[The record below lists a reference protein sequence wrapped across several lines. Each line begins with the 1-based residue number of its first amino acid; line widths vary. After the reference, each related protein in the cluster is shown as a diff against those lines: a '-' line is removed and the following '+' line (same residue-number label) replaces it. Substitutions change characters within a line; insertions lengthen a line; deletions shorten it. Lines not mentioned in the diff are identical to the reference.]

1 MDKGLEVLLL
11 LKEKGLEFDVSSGE
25 LNVGFN
31 KNDYLVYPSSRH
43 GFFTYVLSGS
53 WMIKDLDGVGKEYG
67 GEGTEVKVF
76 NSDFGSREGY
86 EMFSVDSDVYKKR
99 IKEL

>member
-1 MDKGLEVLLL
+1 
-11 LKEKGLEFDVSSGE
+11 
-25 LNVGFN
+25 
-31 KNDYLVYPSSRH
+31 
-43 GFFTYVLSGS
+43 
-53 WMIKDLDGVGKEYG
+53 MIKDLDGVGKEYG